1 MKKGVIDIGSNT
13 VKAFVYEIDEKSI
26 KTITSHRIYTHLYS
40 YIENKV
46 LNSNGINAL
55 CNDINSCKSFLRE
68 NNCDDIYCFATA
80 ALRDSENNN
89 EVIKKVYDKCEVC
102 VDLISGDIEAECD
115 ILSMKYA
122 FGLDCALGMDMGGGS
137 AQIFRYDNDE
147 IFFSKSLPLGAL
159 KIKTMFVKDKFP
171 TYEEAEKIKKYVL
184 DILSQL
190 PNIKTQIIYAMGGS
204 IVELKKI
211 FDLSCSSITVEMLEK
226 LKDRLEK
233 MPELDEYLKTV
244 AQGREYTVLP
254 AIIALLSIAEYF
266 GANEFFVLENGVREG
281 YLYRK
286 ILTQKHS

>member
-46 LNSNGINAL
+46 LNSEGINVL
-55 CNDINSCKSFLRE
+55 CKDINSCKSFLRE
-68 NNCDDIYCFATA
+68 NNCDCIYCFATA
-80 ALRDSENNN
+80 ALRDSENND
-89 EVIKKVYDKCEVC
+89 EVIKSIYDKCEIY
-102 VDLISGDIEAECD
+102 VDLISGGIEAECD
-115 ILSMKYA
+115 ILSMKYVS
-122 FGLDCALGMDMGGGS
+122 GLDCALGMDMGGGS

-147 IFFSKSLPLGAL
+147 MFFSMSLPLGAL

-171 TYEEAEKIKKYVL
+171 TYEESENIKKYVI
-184 DILSQL
+184 DTLSKL
-190 PNIKTQIIYAMGGS
+190 PNDKTQTIYAMGGS
-204 IVELKKI
+204 IVEIKKI
-211 FDLSCSSITVEMLEK
+211 FDISCACITIEMLDE
-226 LKDRLEK
+226 LKSKLEK

-254 AIIALLSIAEYF
+254 AIITLLSIAEYF
-266 GANEFFVLENGVREG
+266 DLKEFFVLENGVREG

-286 ILTQKHS
+286 ILAQKHS